1 MKIGL
6 IDVDKSNKFPN
17 LALMKISA
25 YYKNKGD
32 VVEFY
37 SPMFGGMYDIVY
49 VSKIFDY
56 SLDYL
61 YPINSKKIVYGGV
74 GYDLKNKL
82 PKKIENT
89 YPDYNLYNFVGD
101 NTAYGFL
108 TRGCPR
114 GCSFCNVTENQGKI
128 TKKVANLSDFWN
140 GQKKIV
146 LLDPNILA
154 SSDWNELFQQLIDSK
169 SWVDFTQGLD
179 IRLLDNEKIEMLNKI
194 KTKSIH
200 FSWDNA
206 KDKVIENK
214 FKEVRKILLFRDREL
229 IVYVLSNFDTSIE
242 EDIYRIIE
250 LSKMGYTPYLMIFD
264 KDKLPKGHKL
274 KKMQRMINNRFIY
287 QSIKN
292 NLLENLLEIS

>member
-6 IDVDKSNKFPN
+6 IDIDKSKKFPN

-25 YYKNKGD
+25 FHKNKGD
-32 VVEFY
+32 SVEFY
-37 SPMFGGMYDIVY
+37 QPLFNIGYDIVY
-49 VSKIFDY
+49 VSKIFSY
-56 SLDYL
+56 SKNYE
-61 YPINSKKIVYGGV
+61 YPINSKKIIYGGV

-128 TKKVANLSDFWN
+128 AKKVANLSDFWN

-206 KDKVIENK
+206 KDKIIENK
-214 FKEVRKILLFRDREL
+214 FKEVRKNLLFRDREL
-229 IVYVLSNFDTSIE
+229 IVYVLSNFDTTIE
-242 EDIYRIIE
+242 EDIYRILE
-250 LSKMGYTPYLMIFD
+250 LSKMSYTPYLMIFD
-264 KDKLPKGHKL
+264 KDKLPRGHSL
-274 KKMQRMINNRFIY
+274 KKMQRLINNRFIY
-287 QSIKN
+287 RSIV
-292 NLLENLLEIS
+292 LDLEKKLREVI